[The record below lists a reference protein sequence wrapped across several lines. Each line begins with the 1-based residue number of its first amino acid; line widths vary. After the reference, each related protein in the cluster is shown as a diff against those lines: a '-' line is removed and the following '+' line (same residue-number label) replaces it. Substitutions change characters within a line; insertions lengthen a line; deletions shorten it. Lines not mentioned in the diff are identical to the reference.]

1 MSSSSLD
8 ATVRA
13 VCLALP
19 EAEEKLSH
27 GSPCFFVRGKQFAS
41 YAVNH
46 HGDGRIALWLPA
58 APGAASDLVHA
69 EPEHFFVPPYVGTRG
84 WLGVR
89 VDRGIA
95 WQVVDRLVRE
105 AYLKVAPPALAR
117 TLAPGPKRPGMA
129 PVLSAEEIDPLRAPK
144 HARHVQRLREYCLS
158 LPEATEAEQFGNP
171 VWKAGAKTF
180 AWAWLREER
189 LKFAFWVGGLGQS
202 LLTQDPRYT
211 LPAYMAHNGWIE
223 LEVGTRPSWGEIEGL
238 ALGSYRHFALKRML
252 AALEAASG

>member
-1 MSSSSLD
+1 MPSARLD

-13 VCLALP
+13 ICLALP

-27 GSPCFFVRGKQFAS
+27 GAPCFFVRGRQFAS

-46 HGDGRIALWLPA
+46 HGDARIALWLPA
-58 APGAASDLVHA
+58 APGAAAEWVHS

-105 AYLKVAPPALAR
+105 AYARVAPATLVNALVPVR
-117 TLAPGPKRPGMA
+117 RPGKA

-144 HARHVQRLREYCLS
+144 FAKHVQRLREYCLS
-158 LPEATEAEQFGNP
+158 LPEAQEAEQFGNP
-171 VWKAGAKTF
+171 VWKAGTKTF
-180 AWAWLREER
+180 AWAWLREGR
-189 LKFAFWVGGLGQS
+189 LKFAFWVGALGQS

-223 LEVGTRPSWGEIEGL
+223 LEVGGRPSWAEIEGL

-252 AALEAASG
+252 AALER

>member
-8 ATVRA
+8 ASVRA
-13 VCLALP
+13 ICLALP

-27 GSPCFFVRGKQFAS
+27 GSPCYFVRGKQFAA
-41 YAVNH
+41 YVVNH

-58 APGAASDLVHA
+58 APGAAAAWVGA
-69 EPEHFFVPPYVGTRG
+69 EPAHFFVPPYVGTRG

-105 AYLKVAPPALAR
+105 AYLKVAPAALAK
-117 TLAPGPKRPGMA
+117 TLGSGAKRPGKA

-144 HARHVQRLREYCLS
+144 HAKHVQRLREYCLS
-158 LPEATEAEQFGNP
+158 LPEANDAEQFGHP
-171 VWKAGAKTF
+171 VWKAGAKVF
-180 AWAWLREER
+180 AWAGLRDGR

-202 LLTQDPRYT
+202 LLTQDLRYT
-211 LPAYMAHNGWIE
+211 LPPYMAHNGWIQ
-223 LEVGTRPSWGEIEGL
+223 LDVGARPNWGEIEGL

-252 AALEAASG
+252 AALEAEAD

>member
-1 MSSSSLD
+1 MPPSSPD

-13 VCLALP
+13 ICLALP

-58 APGAASDLVHA
+58 APGVAAEWVHA
-69 EPEHFFVPPYVGTRG
+69 EPEHFFVPPYVGSRG

-95 WQVVDRLVRE
+95 WQLVDRLVRE
-105 AYLKVAPPALAR
+105 SYAQVAPSSLAR
-117 TLAPGPKRPGMA
+117 ALRSGPKRSGQA
-129 PVLSAEEIDPLRAPK
+129 PVLSVEAIDPLRAPPN
-144 HARHVQRLREYCLS
+144 ARHIQRLREYCLS
-158 LPEATEAEQFGNP
+158 LPEANEAVQFGNP

-180 AWAWLREER
+180 AWAWLREGR

-211 LPAYMAHNGWIE
+211 LPAYMAHNGWVEID
-223 LEVGTRPSWGEIEGL
+223 VGVRPVWGEIEGL

-252 AALEAASG
+252 AALEGAPG